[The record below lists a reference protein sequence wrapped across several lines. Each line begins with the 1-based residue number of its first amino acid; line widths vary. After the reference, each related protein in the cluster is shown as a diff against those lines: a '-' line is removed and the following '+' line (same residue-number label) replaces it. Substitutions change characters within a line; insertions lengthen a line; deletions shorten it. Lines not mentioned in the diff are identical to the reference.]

1 MANIKF
7 QIFRNRK
14 KFNIINWLKR
24 SQDKSYDAFV
34 EFLSSKSVTT
44 PGKEYF
50 QRALDLLASME
61 QREQQFQENKEQ
73 VAQEEPVQERKE
85 TVPVEVDIVLPPV
98 QEDLSIEES
107 PEEKIPVVEE
117 QKPKTS
123 RRRRKKTQSES

>member
-34 EFLSSKSVTT
+34 EFLSSKSVIT

-61 QREQQFQENKEQ
+61 QREQQFQE

-107 PEEKIPVVEE
+107 PEEEISTVEE